1 MTPPEMVVAVLM
13 QLSPRDPES
22 TFADITYEYTSL
34 SNTEAT
40 RIEHELNASFGG
52 CMVYWEQAIN
62 HFISTGK
69 NY

>member
-1 MTPPEMVVAVLM
+1 MVVAVLI

-34 SNTEAT
+34 SDAGAT
-40 RIEHELNASFGG
+40 RIEHELDASFEG
-52 CMVYWEQAIN
+52 CMVYWEQAII
-62 HFISTGK
+62 FSAPEK